1 MTNHPD
7 DRTPEDPPGGSDG
20 AQPGPRLDEDAA
32 WAEIVAHY
40 GERPEVDAPER
51 GDAAVEPS
59 PPQEPPV
66 EPDAGR
72 TDGEN
77 DPFDR
82 SYLDAQ
88 LARQSRET
96 PELNTE
102 ARWDDE
108 GHFVPPTPPPL
119 PALDPRRK
127 AAWAGL
133 FGSPALMLLGVVL
146 GWTYPGWISFLLVA
160 TFVGGFGYLVA
171 TMPRGNDRG
180 WPGDDGAVV

>member
-7 DRTPEDPPGGSDG
+7 DLTPEEPTGGSDG
-20 AQPGPRLDEDAA
+20 AQPRLDEDAA
-32 WAEIVAHY
+32 WAAIVANY
-40 GERPEVDAPER
+40 GERPEVAGGTPV
-51 GDAAVEPS
+51 VEPG
-59 PPQEPPV
+59 PAVVGPV
-66 EPDAGR
+66 E
-72 TDGEN
+72 TGEPVEA

-88 LARQSRET
+88 LARQSRDT
-96 PELNTE
+96 PELDSGPNTE
-102 ARWDDE
+102 ASWDDE

-119 PALDPRRK
+119 PVLDPRRK
-127 AAWAGL
+127 AAWVAL

-146 GWTYPGWISFLLVA
+146 GWTYPGWISFLLVTA
-160 TFVGGFGYLVA
+160 FVGGFGYLVA

>member
-7 DRTPEDPPGGSDG
+7 DRTPEEPGGSDG

-32 WAEIVAHY
+32 WAEIVANY
-40 GERPEVDAPER
+40 GERPEVLDDERSDLSGPAPEP
-51 GDAAVEPS
+51 GDTARPS
-59 PPQEPPV
+59 SPQEPPA
-66 EPDAGR
+66 E
-72 TDGEN
+72 T

-96 PELNTE
+96 PELDSQ
-102 ARWDDE
+102 AGWDDE

-119 PALDPRRK
+119 PALEPRRK
-127 AAWAGL
+127 AAWLAL

-146 GWTYPGWISFLLVA
+146 GWTYPGWISFLLVLA
-160 TFVGGFGYLVA
+160 FVGGFGYLVA

>member
-1 MTNHPD
+1 MTDHPD

-40 GERPEVDAPER
+40 GERPEVADEVRRESGAQEER
-51 GDAAVEPS
+51 SDVAR
-59 PPQEPPV
+59 PQSE
-66 EPDAGR
+66 A
-72 TDGEN
+72 

-102 ARWDDE
+102 ARWDEE

>member
-1 MTNHPD
+1 MSDHPD
-7 DRTPEDPPGGSDG
+7 DRTPDEPTGASEG
-20 AQPGPRLDEDAA
+20 AQPRLDEDAV

-40 GERPEVDAPER
+40 GERPRLDPNADAESR
-51 GDAAVEPS
+51 
-59 PPQEPPV
+59 
-66 EPDAGR
+66 EPDDAEAGA
-72 TDGEN
+72 

-96 PELNTE
+96 PELDPDGGWE
-102 ARWDDE
+102 DGE
-108 GHFVPPTPPPL
+108 HFVPPTPPPL
-119 PALDPRRK
+119 PTLDPRRK
-127 AAWAGL
+127 AAWVGL

-146 GWTYPGWISFLLVA
+146 GWTYPGWVSFLLVS

-171 TMPRGNDRG
+171 TMPRGRDRG